1 MQQTARVLMV
11 GAGGLGSATLEPTG
25 ELTGFN
31 HLLPGERLN
40 FLVPG
45 PRYWYATVEAD
56 PGEILVLDIPVS
68 GPAQIIQRAGTAG
81 AYPCHLAVLGTVVV
95 AANYNSGSVSALPL
109 LPDGRLGAATVFTH
123 EGSGPNTD
131 RQEAPHPHFVTA
143 APGADPTRPGHF
155 LAVDLGT
162 DEIVKY
168 QVFYSDDDAAPATVT
183 PAGTAARLPAGSGPR
198 HLDFDP
204 ETARVYVSGEL
215 DGKIHVLDW
224 DVAAVTGT
232 QVTAVDCGAPGRGD
246 RPAQPSH
253 IEVVGGRVLM
263 GVRGTE
269 RIASLALQDYSD
281 LQFHDLEP
289 GWIRHFSPAGEF
301 ILVAQQETGE
311 IHSYN
316 SAGDVVG
323 RIGLDGALCTVITTP

>member
-1 MQQTARVLMV
+1 MQHTARVLMV
-11 GAGGLGSATLEPTG
+11 GAGGLGSATLEATG

-31 HLLPGERLN
+31 RLLPGERLN

-56 PGEILVLDIPVS
+56 PGEILVLDIPAT
-68 GPAQIIQRAGTAG
+68 GPAQIIQRVGTAG
-81 AYPCHLAVLGTVVV
+81 AYPCHLAVLGNLVV
-95 AANYNSGSVSALPL
+95 ATNYNSGSVSALPVL
-109 LPDGRLGAATVFTH
+109 ADGTLGSATVFTH
-123 EGSGPNTD
+123 EGSGPNPD
-131 RQEAPHPHFVTA
+131 RQEAPHTHFVTA
-143 APGADPTRPGHF
+143 APGADPTRPEHF
-155 LAVDLGT
+155 LVVDLGT

-168 QVFYSDDDAAPATVT
+168 QIFYPDDDAPVTVT
-183 PAGTAARLPAGSGPR
+183 PAGTAAQLPAGAGPR

-204 ETARVYVSGEL
+204 ESARVYVSGEL

-224 DVAAVTGT
+224 DVTAVTGT
-232 QVTAVDCGAPGRGD
+232 HVAEIDCKAPGRGD

-253 IEVVGGRVLM
+253 IEIVGDRVLM

-269 RIASLALQDYSD
+269 RIASVALKDYSD
-281 LQFHDLEP
+281 LQFLDLEP

-301 ILVAQQETGE
+301 TLVSQQEAGE

-316 SAGDVVG
+316 SAGEVVG
-323 RIGLDGALCTVITTP
+323 RVALDGALCTVITRL

>member
-11 GAGGLGSATLEPTG
+11 GAGGLASATLEPSG

-56 PGEILVLDIPVS
+56 PGEILVLDIPAT

-81 AYPCHLAVLGTVVV
+81 SYPCHLAVLGNLVV
-95 AANYNSGSVSALPL
+95 ATNYNSGSVSALPL
-109 LPDGRLGAATVFTH
+109 LPDGTLGSAAVFTH
-123 EGSGPNTD
+123 EGSGPNKD
-131 RQEAPHPHFVTA
+131 RQEAPHTHFVTA
-143 APGADPTRPGHF
+143 APGADHVRPEHF
-155 LAVDLGT
+155 LVVDLGT

-168 QVFYSDDDAAPATVT
+168 QIFYPDDDAAPATVS

-204 ETARVYVSGEL
+204 EAGKVYVSGEL

-224 DVAAVTGT
+224 DVAAVTGIH
-232 QVTAVDCGAPGRGD
+232 VSEIDCGAPGRGD

-253 IEVVGGRVLM
+253 IEIVGDRVLM

-269 RIASLALQDYSD
+269 RIASVSLTDHAD
-281 LQFHDLEP
+281 LKYLDLEP
-289 GWIRHFSPAGEF
+289 GWIRHFSPAGKF
-301 ILVAQQETGE
+301 ILVSQQETGE

-316 SAGDVVG
+316 AAGALAG
-323 RIGLDGALCTVITTP
+323 RVALDGALCTVIITP